1 MKYTFLLVNV
11 GGQLLSLAQRIKQ
24 EGYTIYMYVYPEM
37 REHGLQT
44 GVGILADKEMVTDYY
59 EILNK
64 IPKEEL
70 IILVDDNGKGH
81 EFDFLRK
88 QGYMVVNGSAFAEK
102 IEYDRSIGTQLM
114 QKIGLAVPQTH
125 SFDSIEKAIGFAEK
139 QKEDIRFVFKPDGED
154 FAGSSRT
161 YTAKNLRDLIDYMKF
176 TKSEIDS
183 HKITMESFDLQ
194 EFIEGEE
201 ADFSAYFDGDKFMV
215 GSTAL
220 DIEEKKSGDGN
231 KGSATGCMGNIILYV
246 NKSRYFD
253 EYIKKLEP
261 ILKKMG
267 YVGQISINN
276 IFSHKDGKPYGLE
289 FTPRMGWDAQT
300 TEMAILKSA
309 GRNISDFYIALATK
323 KRFDFPYNR
332 VGTGIRIYT
341 SSVDADHTAIKGR
354 FMSFSPKVKENLW
367 FYNTSYTNDMYII
380 ENNPVMVV
388 NYADTSLQKSID
400 GAYEVLKNV
409 NVPDIYYRM
418 EIGKRAETVI
428 RFLKKY
434 QWL

>member
-1 MKYTFLLVNV
+1 
-11 GGQLLSLAQRIKQ
+11 
-24 EGYTIYMYVYPEM
+24 
-37 REHGLQT
+37 
-44 GVGILADKEMVTDYY
+44 
-59 EILNK
+59 
-64 IPKEEL
+64 
-70 IILVDDNGKGH
+70 
-81 EFDFLRK
+81 
-88 QGYMVVNGSAFAEK
+88 
-102 IEYDRSIGTQLM
+102 
-114 QKIGLAVPQTH
+114 
-125 SFDSIEKAIGFAEK
+125 
-139 QKEDIRFVFKPDGED
+139 
-154 FAGSSRT
+154 
-161 YTAKNLRDLIDYMKF
+161 
-176 TKSEIDS
+176 
-183 HKITMESFDLQ
+183 MESFDLQ